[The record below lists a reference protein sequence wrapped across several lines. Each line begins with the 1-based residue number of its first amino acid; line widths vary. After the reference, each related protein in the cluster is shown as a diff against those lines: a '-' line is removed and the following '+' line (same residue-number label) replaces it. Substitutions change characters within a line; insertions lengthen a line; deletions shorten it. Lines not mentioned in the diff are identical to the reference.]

1 MEATISFS
9 DIVKDREATV
19 RITDD
24 KMIYAVDLVMVVTGK
39 DRNQAGY
46 VIRNIPD
53 EIFQSMKI
61 IDRQLSTRGGHKTKL
76 ISFQNAIELIMVL
89 PGKIAK
95 ETRTKFADIIHRY
108 MAGDASLAEEIEHNS
123 ANDSPIHQLA
133 RETLPLEMDPV
144 TKKRRIDLETRQMEA
159 ELVSVENTN
168 RRTRFKIECE
178 IIDKYASL
186 CSNNITIDER
196 ARAIFKESL
205 LNMVMV
211 QASAAPIPALPAI
224 PKPIS
229 ISTVASEL
237 GYKPTAAELIKIGV
251 EVKNLFVAR
260 HNRIPPK
267 HEQLLDGRVTQV
279 NSYTEADRDILEDV
293 LRRQL
298 AQQGA

>member
-108 MAGDASLAEEIEHNS
+108 MAGDASLAEEIEHNT

-211 QASAAPIPALPAI
+211 QASAAPIPALPVI